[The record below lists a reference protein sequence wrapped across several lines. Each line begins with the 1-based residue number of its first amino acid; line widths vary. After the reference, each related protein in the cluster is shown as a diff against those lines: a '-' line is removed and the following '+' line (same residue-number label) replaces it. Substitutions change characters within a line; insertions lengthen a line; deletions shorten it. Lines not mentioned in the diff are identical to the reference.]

1 MYQITSPNEYLA
13 ITGAK
18 IATVK
23 ICKSAFVRRFNIQPR
38 DYELSLQAMTKEK
51 LQLAIPVVFTI
62 GPDVNRRGDNSRT
75 ADSNHESAA
84 EDGDDALL
92 KFAMLLA
99 EGESNDGDA
108 GAHLRKIVVGIIEGE
123 TRVLVSSMS
132 MEKIFT
138 EREAFKK
145 DIFKNIQSELGQF
158 GLRIYNANV
167 KELKD
172 APGSNY
178 FASLSKKAHE
188 GAINQARIDVAEA
201 QRLGT
206 VGEAQRR
213 AEQDRELAKVQAETA
228 VQKTERDSEKARA
241 EATLA
246 TRKTVYSRDVNV
258 AQIEISNT
266 LKILKLE
273 DPDARVLPEDLE
285 RMATRA
291 TEVRDEELRRDV
303 EVKRAF
309 TELERLRASDV
320 VKATIAREA
329 KQQAADA
336 KNYEEQARSNAEY
349 YSQQK
354 IAEAKANA
362 EQRAADAKMYSEKQA
377 ALAKANTEQKS
388 ADAKV
393 YSEQKAADA
402 KAYKEKA
409 RAEFELYSEQKA
421 AEAKAYRIKLEAE
434 ANFIAESRAAEA
446 ALLRQ
451 QKEAA
456 GMSAMAVAYADMSKA
471 MGGPQGLMQYLM
483 IERGTYQDLAKANA
497 EAVRGLNPKMTIW
510 NTGAQAGGNGEG
522 SSAEAQGIGMG
533 GMDSIRNMYQMLPPL
548 MSTIHEQTGM
558 TLPEWQYGRLG
569 PVPRETQEVAKVNGK
584 TNGANGH

>member
-1 MYQITSPNEYLA
+1 MYQIASPNEYLA

-23 ICKSAFVRRFNIQPR
+23 ICKSAFVWPFQKVRRFNIQPR

-62 GPDVNRRGDNSRT
+62 GPDVNRRGDNART
-75 ADSNHESAA
+75 ADTNHESAA

-241 EATLA
+241 EATLS
-246 TRKTVYSRDVNV
+246 TRKTVYNRDVKV
-258 AQIEISNT
+258 AQIE
-266 LKILKLE
+266 
-273 DPDARVLPEDLE
+273 
-285 RMATRA
+285 ATRA
-291 TEVRDEELRRDV
+291 TEVRDEELRKEV

-434 ANFIAESRAAEA
+434 ANFIAESKAAEA
-446 ALLRQ
+446 ALLRK

-456 GMSAMAVAYADMSKA
+456 GMSAMAAAYADMSKA

-510 NTGAQAGGNGEG
+510 NTGAQAGGIGEG
-522 SSAEAQGIGMG
+522 NSAEGQGIGMG

-569 PVPRETQEVAKVNGK
+569 PVPGETQEVTKVNSK
-584 TNGANGH
+584 TNGANGHR

>member
-1 MYQITSPNEYLA
+1 MYQIASPNEYLA

-23 ICKSAFVRRFNIQPR
+23 ICKSAFVWPFQKVRRFNIQPR

-258 AQIEISNT
+258 AQIE
-266 LKILKLE
+266 
-273 DPDARVLPEDLE
+273 
-285 RMATRA
+285 ATRA